1 MADLYFPITVFC
13 LKSHLFYTEN
23 MTKIGLFYGP
33 TEGNVEK
40 VAKLV
45 ASKIENV
52 DLVKVKEVDANAF
65 DKYDNIILGISTLGK
80 HTWSS
85 ENEGND
91 WDQFLP
97 KLNGA
102 DLKGK
107 KVAIFGLGD
116 HIAYADFFV
125 DAMGELFE
133 VVKETGA
140 TVIGGVSD
148 EGYEYNESRAFV
160 DGKFIGLPIDEDFED
175 DLTEERVDSWLK
187 IVLPEMK

>member
-1 MADLYFPITVFC
+1 VVTHLIFDLHALSQVSS
-13 LKSHLFYTEN
+13 LYTEN

-33 TEGNVEK
+33 QEGNVEK

-65 DKYDNIILGISTLGK
+65 DAYDNIILGISTLGK
-80 HTWSS
+80 HTWASD
-85 ENEGND
+85 NEGND

-97 KLNGA
+97 KMNGI

-133 VVKETGA
+133 VVKKTGA
-140 TVIGGVSD
+140 TVVGSVSD
-148 EGYEYNESRAFV
+148 EGYEFNESRAFI
-160 DGKFIGLPIDEDFED
+160 DGKFVGLPVDEDFEED
-175 DLTEERVDSWLK
+175 MTEERVDNWLK
-187 IVLPEMK
+187 IILPEMK

>member
-1 MADLYFPITVFC
+1 
-13 LKSHLFYTEN
+13 

-33 TEGNVEK
+33 QEGNVEK
-40 VAKLV
+40 VAKLI
-45 ASKIENV
+45 AGKIENV
-52 DLVKVKEVDANAF
+52 DLIRVKEIEADALT
-65 DKYDNIILGISTLGK
+65 KYDNIILGISTLGK

-85 ENEGND
+85 DNEGND

-97 KLNGA
+97 KMNGI

-133 VVKETGA
+133 VVKKTGA
-140 TVIGGVSD
+140 RSIGQVSD

-160 DGKFIGLPIDEDFED
+160 DGKFVGLPIDEDFED
-175 DLTEERVDSWLK
+175 DLTEERVDNWLK
-187 IVLPEMK
+187 IILPEMK

>member
-1 MADLYFPITVFC
+1 
-13 LKSHLFYTEN
+13 

-33 TEGNVEK
+33 QEGNVEK
-40 VAKLV
+40 VAKLI

-52 DLVKVKEVDANAF
+52 DLIRVKEIEADAF
-65 DKYDNIILGISTLGK
+65 KKYDNIILGISTLGK

-85 ENEGND
+85 DNEGND

-97 KLNGA
+97 KMNGI

-107 KVAIFGLGD
+107 KIAIFGLGD

-133 VVKETGA
+133 VVKKTGA
-140 TVIGGVSD
+140 TSIGQVSD

-160 DGKFIGLPIDEDFED
+160 DGKFVGLPIDEDFED
-175 DLTEERVDSWLK
+175 DLTEQRVDNWLK
-187 IVLPEMK
+187 IILPEMK

>member
-1 MADLYFPITVFC
+1 MADLNFPITMFY

-45 ASKIENV
+45 ASKIGNV
-52 DLVKVKEVDANAF
+52 DLVKVKEVDASAF
-65 DKYDNIILGISTLGK
+65 DKYDHIILGISTLGK
-80 HTWSS
+80 HTWAS

-91 WDQFLP
+91 WDSFLP
-97 KLNGA
+97 KMNGI

-133 VVKETGA
+133 LVKGTGA
-140 TVIGGVSD
+140 TLVGGVSD

-160 DGKFIGLPIDEDFED
+160 DGKFVGLPIDEDFED
-175 DLTEERVDSWLK
+175 DLTEERVDNWLK

>member
-1 MADLYFPITVFC
+1 
-13 LKSHLFYTEN
+13 

-52 DLVKVKEVDANAF
+52 DLVKVKEVDANAL
-65 DKYDNIILGISTLGK
+65 DEYDNVILGISTLGK
-80 HTWSS
+80 HNWSS

-102 DLKGK
+102 ALKGK

-133 VVKETGA
+133 VVQKTGA
-140 TVIGGVSD
+140 TIIGSVSD
-148 EGYEYNESRAFV
+148 EGYEFNESRAIV
-160 DGKFIGLPIDEDFED
+160 DGKFVGLPIDEDFED
-175 DLTEERVDSWLK
+175 DLTEERVDNWLK
-187 IVLPEMK
+187 IILPEMK

>member
-1 MADLYFPITVFC
+1 
-13 LKSHLFYTEN
+13 

-45 ASKIENV
+45 AGKIENV
-52 DLVKVKEVDANAF
+52 DLVKVKDVDANAF
-65 DKYDNIILGISTLGK
+65 DTYDNIILGISTLGK

-85 ENEGND
+85 DNEGND

-97 KLNGA
+97 KMNGI

-133 VVKETGA
+133 VVGKTGA
-140 TVIGGVSD
+140 TVIGSVSD
-148 EGYEYNESRAFV
+148 EGYEFNESRAFV
-160 DGKFIGLPIDEDFED
+160 DGKFVGLPIDEDFEED
-175 DLTEERVDSWLK
+175 MTEERVDNWLK
-187 IVLPEMK
+187 IILPEMK

>member
-1 MADLYFPITVFC
+1 
-13 LKSHLFYTEN
+13 

-33 TEGNVEK
+33 TAGNVEK
-40 VAKLV
+40 VAKLI
-45 ASKIENV
+45 ASKTENV
-52 DLVKVKEVDANAF
+52 DLVKVKEVNANAF

-85 ENEGND
+85 DNEGND

-97 KLNGA
+97 KLNNV

-107 KVAIFGLGD
+107 KVAIFGLGN

-133 VVKETGA
+133 MVKKTGA
-140 TVIGGVSD
+140 TIIGSVSN
-148 EGYEYNESRAFV
+148 EGYEFNESRAFV
-160 DGKFIGLPIDEDFED
+160 DGKFVGLPIDEDFED
-175 DLTEERVDSWLK
+175 DLTEERVDNWLK
-187 IVLPEMK
+187 IILTEMK

>member
-1 MADLYFPITVFC
+1 MA
-13 LKSHLFYTEN
+13 
-23 MTKIGLFYGP
+23 KIGLFYGP
-33 TEGNVEK
+33 QEGNVEK

-45 ASKIENV
+45 ASKIDNV

-65 DKYDNIILGISTLGK
+65 DAYDNIILGISTLGK

-85 ENEGND
+85 DNEGND

-97 KLNGA
+97 KMNGI

-116 HIAYADFFV
+116 HIAYSDFFV

-133 VVKETGA
+133 VVKKTGA
-140 TVIGGVSD
+140 TTIGEVSD
-148 EGYEYNESRAFV
+148 EGYEFNESRAFI
-160 DGKFIGLPIDEDFED
+160 DGKFVGLPIDEDFED
-175 DLTEERVDSWLK
+175 DLTEERVDNWLR
-187 IVLPEMK
+187 IILPEMK

>member
-1 MADLYFPITVFC
+1 
-13 LKSHLFYTEN
+13 

-65 DKYDNIILGISTLGK
+65 DKYDHIILGISTLGK
-80 HTWSS
+80 HNWSS
-85 ENEGND
+85 DNEGND

-133 VVKETGA
+133 LVKGTGA
-140 TVIGGVSD
+140 SLVGCVSD

-160 DGKFIGLPIDEDFED
+160 DGKFVGLPIDEDFED
-175 DLTEERVDSWLK
+175 DLTEERVDNWLK